1 MCGPGRA
8 RLQSCPSRNLRECE
22 FFFCGGGE
30 NITGGARLLVVP
42 LGPRFRSVIPRNFSS
57 EESALQ
63 LLRDREQSFPRRL
76 PPARDYER
84 RGSIGTAEAVPFPT
98 LGNSRAD
105 TIRLRFVS
113 GHAFMRVVRV
123 GRFASCRG
131 RCRRGHYAS
140 GTTFS
145 RAVMAALSFCHS
157 EELRFRGICFAALR
171 DREQSFPRRLPPAR
185 GFQKRGSIGTA
196 EAVPFPTL
204 GNSRADTIR
213 LRFVSGHAFMRAVR
227 VGRFASC
234 RGRRRREHYGRG
246 TTFSRAVRA
255 PLSFCHSEELQFRG
269 ICFAASPDREQGFP
283 RRLPPARDDERRS
296 SIGTS
301 KLVPFPKSARM

>member
-1 MCGPGRA
+1 VGREG
-8 RLQSCPSRNLRECE
+8 RDFSRALPEICANVSSYSAGRRR
-22 FFFCGGGE
+22 E

-42 LGPRFRSVIPRNFSS
+42 LWPLFRFVIPRNFGS

-63 LLRDREQSFPRRL
+63 L
-76 PPARDYER
+76 
-84 RGSIGTAEAVPFPT
+84 
-98 LGNSRAD
+98 
-105 TIRLRFVS
+105 
-113 GHAFMRVVRV
+113 
-123 GRFASCRG
+123 
-131 RCRRGHYAS
+131 
-140 GTTFS
+140 
-145 RAVMAALSFCHS
+145 
-157 EELRFRGICFAALR
+157 LR

-283 RRLPPARDDERRS
+283 RRLPPARDYERRG

>member
-1 MCGPGRA
+1 MSCGWAVREEIAGR
-8 RLQSCPSRNLRECE
+8 
-22 FFFCGGGE
+22 
-30 NITGGARLLVVP
+30 ARLLVVP

-113 GHAFMRVVRV
+113 GHAF
-123 GRFASCRG
+123 
-131 RCRRGHYAS
+131 
-140 GTTFS
+140 
-145 RAVMAALSFCHS
+145 
-157 EELRFRGICFAALR
+157 I
-171 DREQSFPRRLPPAR
+171 
-185 GFQKRGSIGTA
+185 
-196 EAVPFPTL
+196 
-204 GNSRADTIR
+204 
-213 LRFVSGHAFMRAVR
+213 RAVR

-234 RGRRRREHYGRG
+234 RGRRGEDITGGARLLVVPLWPHFRFVIPRN
-246 TTFSRAVRA
+246 FS
-255 PLSFCHSEELQFRG
+255 SEESALQLPLIENRAFLAGSRPLG
-269 ICFAASPDREQGFP
+269 TMREED
-283 RRLPPARDDERRS
+283 LSARV
-296 SIGTS
+296 

>member
-1 MCGPGRA
+1 M
-8 RLQSCPSRNLRECE
+8 
-22 FFFCGGGE
+22 
-30 NITGGARLLVVP
+30 P
-42 LGPRFRSVIPRNFSS
+42 LWPLFRFVIPRNFGS

-63 LLRDREQSFPRRL
+63 L
-76 PPARDYER
+76 
-84 RGSIGTAEAVPFPT
+84 
-98 LGNSRAD
+98 
-105 TIRLRFVS
+105 
-113 GHAFMRVVRV
+113 
-123 GRFASCRG
+123 
-131 RCRRGHYAS
+131 
-140 GTTFS
+140 
-145 RAVMAALSFCHS
+145 
-157 EELRFRGICFAALR
+157 LR

-234 RGRRRREHYGRG
+234 RGRRREEHYGKG

-269 ICFAASPDREQGFP
+269 ICFGLLLIRKF
-283 RRLPPARDDERRS
+283 RRAFLAGSRPLGDYERRS

>member
-1 MCGPGRA
+1 MHSVSNLGARKFGREDLPTIGFATRRILRGIEITSTRIRSSADWSREQLNIVAALRFQATSWMCGPGRA

-84 RGSIGTAEAVPFPT
+84 RGCIGTAEALPFPA
-98 LGNSRAD
+98 LSNPRAD
-105 TIRLRFVS
+105 TIGLRFVS
-113 GHAFMRVVRV
+113 GHAFMRAVRV
-123 GRFASCRG
+123 ARFGSCRG
-131 RCRRGHYAS
+131 RRRRGHYGR

-157 EELRFRGICFAALR
+157 EELR
-171 DREQSFPRRLPPAR
+171 
-185 GFQKRGSIGTA
+185 
-196 EAVPFPTL
+196 
-204 GNSRADTIR
+204 
-213 LRFVSGHAFMRAVR
+213 
-227 VGRFASC
+227 
-234 RGRRRREHYGRG
+234 
-246 TTFSRAVRA
+246 
-255 PLSFCHSEELQFRG
+255 FRG

>member
-1 MCGPGRA
+1 
-8 RLQSCPSRNLRECE
+8 
-22 FFFCGGGE
+22 
-30 NITGGARLLVVP
+30 
-42 LGPRFRSVIPRNFSS
+42 
-57 EESALQ
+57 
-63 LLRDREQSFPRRL
+63 
-76 PPARDYER
+76 
-84 RGSIGTAEAVPFPT
+84 
-98 LGNSRAD
+98 
-105 TIRLRFVS
+105 
-113 GHAFMRVVRV
+113 
-123 GRFASCRG
+123 
-131 RCRRGHYAS
+131 
-140 GTTFS
+140 
-145 RAVMAALSFCHS
+145 MAALSFCHS

-227 VGRFASC
+227 VGRFASR
-234 RGRRRREHYGRG
+234 RGRRRRGHYGKG
-246 TTFSRAVRA
+246 TTFSRAVTA
-255 PLSFCHSEELQFRG
+255 ALSFCHSEELQFRG